1 MLNTNASNNPSVAQ
15 QLIGLSFDEIVAF
28 VEQHK
33 QVIAQR
39 DNALSDAKA
48 LNEKLTYELSSLRRS
63 KYGQKSESMNVEQ
76 VDLFEESRLGD
87 IAAVEAELEAMQ
99 ASVTVPAYERK
110 SPKGRAPIPAHLPR
124 TDIHHEVESTTCG
137 CGHELKRV
145 GEDITEKLD
154 IVPVTYRVERHIRG
168 KWACAH
174 CQTLVQAPVPAH
186 VIDKGLPTA
195 GLIAHVVVSKLEDH
209 VPLYR
214 YEKIS
219 ARSGCEIPRSTQA
232 EWIGKTGVAL
242 LPLVMALKEDV
253 FKCRV
258 L

>member
-15 QLIGLSFDEIVAF
+15 QLIGLSFDEIVAV

-33 QVIAQR
+33 EVIAQR

-63 KYGQKSESMNVEQ
+63 KYGKKSESMNVEQ

-137 CGHELKRV
+137 CGHEL
-145 GEDITEKLD
+145 
-154 IVPVTYRVERHIRG
+154 
-168 KWACAH
+168 
-174 CQTLVQAPVPAH
+174 
-186 VIDKGLPTA
+186 
-195 GLIAHVVVSKLEDH
+195 
-209 VPLYR
+209 
-214 YEKIS
+214 
-219 ARSGCEIPRSTQA
+219 
-232 EWIGKTGVAL
+232 
-242 LPLVMALKEDV
+242 
-253 FKCRV
+253 
-258 L
+258 